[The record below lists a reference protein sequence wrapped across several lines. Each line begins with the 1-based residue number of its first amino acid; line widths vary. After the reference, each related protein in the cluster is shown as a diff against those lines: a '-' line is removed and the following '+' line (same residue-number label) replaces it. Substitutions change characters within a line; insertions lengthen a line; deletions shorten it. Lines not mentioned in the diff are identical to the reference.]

1 MNAMINAAMQLF
13 YDELDRRE
21 LAGIQARKVL
31 DAQQAAADARDEA
44 ASVARP
50 VQALDVAVLDDIS
63 GNKPATDAQT
73 IAELLK
79 ALELCADALENIDG
93 LGWCGTI
100 AAENACRVA
109 SKTRAAI
116 ERAEGRAA

>member
-73 IAELLK
+73 IAR
-79 ALELCADALENIDG
+79 
-93 LGWCGTI
+93 TV
-100 AAENACRVA
+100 R
-109 SKTRAAI
+109 
-116 ERAEGRAA
+116 